1 MMSQS
6 IETVQKSTKKKMEAV
21 PTEYRT
27 PSEPEDSMS
36 SGVESFDEDDMYSAD
51 YNDESVSDSPDS
63 DNESQTSS
71 GTMVR
76 ALLHY

>member
-1 MMSQS
+1 MSQS

-21 PTEYRT
+21 RTKYRT
-27 PSEPEDSMS
+27 LSEPEDSMS
-36 SGVESFDEDDMYSAD
+36 SGVESFDEDDMYSVD

-63 DNESQTSS
+63 DNESQASS
-71 GTMVR
+71 GTTVR